1 MERHV
6 LIIDDDLGTCETLSD
21 VLKEDGYMVAS
32 ARNALL
38 GLDYVKRGGFSV
50 ALVDIKL
57 PDMDG
62 LDLVQRMLVIHPEMY
77 VVIITGHA
85 SLENVIRAMNSK
97 AYAYLCKP
105 FEMDDLRATI
115 RKAFKQVDFA
125 EKQRLL
131 EQEIREVKERLDET
145 LNSLPGSVVIFDRDQ
160 KVEYVNAV
168 YLREFAQK
176 KEEILGKRLLDRF
189 PISPSEREQ
198 VKENVEIFFD
208 AKIVRSG
215 EIMFGARFVRYKLFP
230 FSKRK
235 GEREKAGL
243 VLWDVTEEK
252 KLQAYLAQSEKLAGI
267 GLIVTG
273 IAHEINNPLQGIMG
287 MAEAIMSEE
296 EIDVA
301 KGYARELISY
311 TKDVSDIVKSLI
323 TYSREAK
330 ETELIHV
337 GVALKLKD
345 ALRISRHSVEFKE
358 IEVIIADEEAPK
370 IRVNPGEL
378 QQVFVNIINNAVQAM
393 QGKGKLT
400 LSTGSAGGSVV
411 VRISDTGPGISKEHL
426 GKIFD
431 PFFTTKEIGMGTGL
445 GLNIAYRIV
454 TKYMGKIEV
463 ESEEGKGATFIIKLP
478 IV

>member
-1 MERHV
+1 MRRNV
-6 LIIDDDLGTCETLSD
+6 LIIDDDVGTCETLSD
-21 VLKEDGYMVAS
+21 VLKEVGYTVAS

-62 LDLVQRMLVIHPEMY
+62 LDLVQRMLVIQPKMY

-105 FEMDDLRATI
+105 FEMEDLKATI
-115 RKAFKQVDFA
+115 SKAFKQVEFT

-145 LNSLPGSVVIFDRDQ
+145 LNSLPGSVVLFDRDQ

-168 YLREFAQK
+168 YLREFSKK
-176 KEEILGKRLLDRF
+176 KEEVLGKSLLDQL
-189 PISPSEREQ
+189 PVSPAEKER
-198 VKENVEIFFD
+198 VKENLEVFFG
-208 AKIVRSG
+208 AKIARSA
-215 EIMFGARFVRYKLFP
+215 EIRVGTRFVRYKIFP

-235 GEREKAGL
+235 GERAKAGL

-287 MAEAIMSEE
+287 MAEAITAEE
-296 EIDVA
+296 EINVV

-323 TYSREAK
+323 SYSREAK

-337 GVALKLKD
+337 GVDVKLKD

-358 IEVIIADEEAPK
+358 IEVIITDEDAPK

-393 QGKGKLT
+393 EGKGRLT
-400 LSTGSAGGSVV
+400 LSTGSADGHVI

-431 PFFTTKEIGMGTGL
+431 PFFTTKEIGRGTGL

-454 TKYMGKIEV
+454 AKYLGKIEV